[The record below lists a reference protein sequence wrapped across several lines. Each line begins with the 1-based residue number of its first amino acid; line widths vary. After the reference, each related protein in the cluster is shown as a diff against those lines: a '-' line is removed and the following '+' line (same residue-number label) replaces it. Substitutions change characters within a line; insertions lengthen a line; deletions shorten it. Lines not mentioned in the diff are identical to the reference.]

1 MASCC
6 KKYTLRGKM
15 AICRDTIAISLRTM
29 TISLCI
35 MAICRGKVAISP
47 RTIAILQGKVTIS
60 LCKVTISLRIMAISL
75 HIMVTLSRKM
85 AIVCVILY
93 VLDFKVY
100 SSALF
105 LGFKIAKH
113 QSEKEL
119 AAIV

>member
-1 MASCC
+1 
-6 KKYTLRGKM
+6 
-15 AICRDTIAISLRTM
+15 
-29 TISLCI
+29 
-35 MAICRGKVAISP
+35 
-47 RTIAILQGKVTIS
+47 
-60 LCKVTISLRIMAISL
+60 MAISL
-75 HIMVTLSRKM
+75 LIMATLSRKM

-119 AAIV
+119 TAIG